1 MDEPVKLRWY
11 FDLVLLKRQG
21 YLRDPR
27 LFDTPEMRRVSDLPV
42 GAARREVSK
51 P

>member
-1 MDEPVKLRWY
+1 MMLDY
-11 FDLVLLKRQG
+11 LK
-21 YLRDPR
+21 DPG
-27 LFDTPEMRRVSDLPV
+27 LFDTPEMRRAARLPV